1 VANKIIKSDMQVK
14 MYGLPNTKGF
24 ACHKLSLDPRGKGI
38 VLEQLTDV
46 VNHVAESLDI
56 VNGGMGVAEKLSG
69 AMESVRAARDALRGT
84 QMHRLFPYHVVD
96 PRVCFLSSDFCF
108 CDSWFTGGLIDCL
121 DI

>member
-1 VANKIIKSDMQVK
+1 M
-14 MYGLPNTKGF
+14 
-24 ACHKLSLDPRGKGI
+24 
-38 VLEQLTDV
+38 LEQLTDV

-69 AMESVRAARDALRGT
+69 AMGSVRAARDALRGT